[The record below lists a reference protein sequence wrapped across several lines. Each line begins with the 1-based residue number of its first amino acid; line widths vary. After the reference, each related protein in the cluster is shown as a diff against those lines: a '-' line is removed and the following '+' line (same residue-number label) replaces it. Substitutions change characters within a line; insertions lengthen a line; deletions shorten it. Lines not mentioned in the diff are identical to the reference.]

1 MIYAEHAWKVNR
13 QGEPIAKYFND
24 RVWNATGSVKRLVDG
39 EMVLYPNSGWIMVEE
54 ATEEAPKP
62 LKKTESKKTTK
73 KKTTKKKAETKKE
86 E

>member
-39 EMVLYPNSGWIMVEE
+39 EMVVYPNSGWIMVEE

-62 LKKTESKKTTK
+62 LKKTEAKKTTK